1 MPYTK
6 QELVNVDFYQDFLT
20 RLRTQYLEKLK
31 TSAQNEFA
39 HRLGLF

>member
-6 QELVNVDFYQDFLT
+6 QELVNVDFYQDFVT

-31 TSAQNEFA
+31 TFTKILEVYQ
-39 HRLGLF
+39 R